1 MICLW
6 LLISLE
12 GIFGF
17 VQFKKTKKATGSC
30 KALASVS
37 ATPPNSGGV
46 CRWLWWVYWRS
57 RHIIGFVSM
66 SSSFLDGT
74 CIVVRH
80 SLVGNDFFLS
90 FSFFSFSFFLD
101 LHTSHAKNQINPS
114 IVFFFRFSPSSLIC
128 NFFYLRWLFLIE
140 FYFSFHP

>member
-37 ATPPNSGGV
+37 ATPPNSGEV

-57 RHIIGFVSM
+57 RRIIGFVST

-80 SLVGNDFFLS
+80 GLVGNDFFFLFLS
-90 FSFFSFSFFLD
+90 FPSLSSWICIQAMQKIKSTLQLFFSFDSVPLLLFAIFFIYID
-101 LHTSHAKNQINPS
+101 
-114 IVFFFRFSPSSLIC
+114 
-128 NFFYLRWLFLIE
+128 
-140 FYFSFHP
+140 YF